1 VGLSRKEKGNFGVS
15 PKLKASS
22 ILMLQIVLWVVYYKC
37 LWYEVLFVG
46 RIRRVFFEST
56 HTTQDNE
63 MKWKCFER
71 EHTRKIKKGM
81 GFYLKGFGVCGV
93 GVGGVKIDRQ
103 TQVDKGTWIYLIW
116 VYNHDNYY
124 YNYS

>member
-56 HTTQDNE
+56 HTTQHKT

-81 GFYLKGFGVCGV
+81 GFYLKDFGVCGGRRSKDWPTNTGWQRHV
-93 GVGGVKIDRQ
+93 NLFNMSI
-103 TQVDKGTWIYLIW
+103 
-116 VYNHDNYY
+116 
-124 YNYS
+124 